1 VTRRRLALLA
11 AAGAVMVTALVWLV
25 PLGLRQIGFFRVRQV
40 ELVGLRYLSPDTV
53 LARIDLG
60 RDRNVF
66 DPLGPVEQRL
76 SEVPGILEAAI
87 SRRLPGTLR
96 IAVREE
102 APVAFARGR
111 EGLVPLDAEAH
122 PLPYDPAQRPFDLP
136 IVERP
141 DRDVARILDL
151 VRRVDPAMFG
161 EIDGARRGRGES
173 VILELGT
180 RRVLVSAA
188 ADEEDIRDVETVRLQ
203 LSRNEQPFREI
214 DARFAGWVVVRRE
227 RA

>member
-1 VTRRRLALLA
+1 MVLLGA
-11 AAGAVMVTALVWLV
+11 AAVLAVAVLGWLV
-25 PLGLRQIGFFRVRQV
+25 PLGLRHIGFFRVRQV
-40 ELVGLRYLSPDTV
+40 EFVGLQYLSPEAV

-60 RDRNVF
+60 ANRNVF
-66 DPLGPVEQRL
+66 DRLAPVERRL
-76 SEVPGILEAAI
+76 TAVPGIVEAEI

-96 IAVREE
+96 ITVREE
-102 APVAFARGR
+102 MPVAFAPGQQ
-111 EGLVPLDAEAH
+111 GLVPLDAEAH
-122 PLPYDPAQRPFDLP
+122 PLPYDPVQRAFDLP

-141 DRDVARILDL
+141 DADVTRILGL
-151 VRRVDPAMFG
+151 VRRVDPGLYG

-180 RRVLVSAA
+180 RRVLLSAA
-188 ADEEDIRDVETVRLQ
+188 ADEEDIRDVETVRLH
-203 LSRNEQPFREI
+203 LSRNDESFREI